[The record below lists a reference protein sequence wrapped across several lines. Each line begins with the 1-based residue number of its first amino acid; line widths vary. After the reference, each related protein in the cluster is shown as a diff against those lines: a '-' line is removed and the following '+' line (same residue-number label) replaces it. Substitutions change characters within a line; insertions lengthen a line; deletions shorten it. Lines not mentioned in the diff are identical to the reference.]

1 MKRSLL
7 CLLLLGSSAAL
18 AADGFEIQIER
29 GRQLF
34 LHSSKGTACSTCHA
48 LEGHGNAIG
57 PDLTRLA
64 KVAGPRGL
72 VLTIEMTVTAF
83 VQQISLRNGRTFPGI
98 QKQKEGDVLK
108 IYDLST
114 TPAVLLQLKS
124 AEVAS
129 MNSNSKWSHPPMSAG
144 YTSEELADIIS
155 YLKFVSTGVAK
166 AVTVSELR

>member
-7 CLLLLGSSAAL
+7 CLLLLGGSAAL
-18 AADGFEIQIER
+18 AADGSEIQIER

-34 LHSSKGTACSTCHA
+34 LHSSKGTACATCHA

-72 VLTIEMTVTAF
+72 VMTIQMTVTAF
-83 VQQISLRNGRTFPGI
+83 VQQITLRGGRTFPGI
-98 QKQKEGDVLK
+98 QKQKDGDVLT

-114 TPAVLLQLKS
+114 IPAVLLKLKS
-124 AEVAS
+124 GEVAS
-129 MNSNSKWSHPPMSAG
+129 INSNSTWSHPPTSAG
-144 YTSEELADIIS
+144 YTQEELADIIA

-166 AVTVSELR
+166 GVTVEELL